1 MNTRIRTTD
10 ENEDHPNI
18 AIIIG
23 SMADLCE
30 DTQLFVKMAYYELAV
45 AKLELNS
52 NVLELRHDLVSY
64 IEKLYSIYETSD
76 DYDNALKCLER
87 KLSIQQEY
95 FPPEHIDIV
104 KTWSQKGFLYQKL
117 PDYSQMAYVCFAQA
131 LTLYDSVE
139 RDDETEIMRD
149 HLIQLVMHELMH
161 MRDSTP

>member
-52 NVLELRHDLVSY
+52 NVLELRHDL
-64 IEKLYSIYETSD
+64 
-76 DYDNALKCLER
+76 
-87 KLSIQQEY
+87 
-95 FPPEHIDIV
+95 
-104 KTWSQKGFLYQKL
+104 
-117 PDYSQMAYVCFAQA
+117 
-131 LTLYDSVE
+131 
-139 RDDETEIMRD
+139 
-149 HLIQLVMHELMH
+149 
-161 MRDSTP
+161 